1 MEAFSLV
8 VRFDKVFQNHPIF
21 YDCAWISKNP
31 NSMIWL
37 NIGVGS
43 NNGLGQPSTDNHQ
56 SPVDWVSLVRNLLD
70 DDAEWVTLLRHS
82 LDNHPCERKVSET
95 SFTLGK
101 SLKFIPLG
109 RRRLQFFAITNF
121 IRKPYFPRH
130 LSRNTKFQ
138 YLYYTNQNIV
148 FELSI
153 L

>member
-1 MEAFSLV
+1 MDWAL
-8 VRFDKVFQNHPIF
+8 
-21 YDCAWISKNP
+21 
-31 NSMIWL
+31 
-37 NIGVGS
+37 
-43 NNGLGQPSTDNHQ
+43 
-56 SPVDWVSLVRNLLD
+56 DWVSLGRNLLD

-130 LSRNTKFQ
+130 QAEIQNSNICITQIKILCLNYQYSSSEVSEEERTIVSGRNESATEVIGAWRM
-138 YLYYTNQNIV
+138 NRG
-148 FELSI
+148 
-153 L
+153 

>member
-1 MEAFSLV
+1 MVCFSINSKIFKT
-8 VRFDKVFQNHPIF
+8 VRMNQKPLHVSG
-21 YDCAWISKNP
+21 SK
-31 NSMIWL
+31 
-37 NIGVGS
+37 
-43 NNGLGQPSTDNHQ
+43 STCT
-56 SPVDWVSLVRNLLD
+56 VDWVSLVRNLLD

-121 IRKPYFPRH
+121 IRKPYFPQH

>member
-1 MEAFSLV
+1 MIVTATSLDSWRLTAPTPRSQDPKTGPPV
-8 VRFDKVFQNHPIF
+8 
-21 YDCAWISKNP
+21 WILKKHLYATIRSLP
-31 NSMIWL
+31 R
-37 NIGVGS
+37 
-43 NNGLGQPSTDNHQ
+43 HQ
-56 SPVDWVSLVRNLLD
+56 SQLYILDWVSLGRNLLD
-70 DDAEWVTLLRHS
+70 DDAEWVNLIWHS
-82 LDNHPCERKVSET
+82 LDIHPCERKVSET
-95 SFTLGK
+95 SFTLVK